1 MSRRFVL
8 TSAIVL
14 WVSTG
19 AFADIHQV
27 QGYIIGAANGIDLL
41 HGHQIGQGSNT
52 IVITNQQSADDVF
65 GLLAGQSQGV
75 ISGVEQ
81 GIIGFGDGI
90 QGARLPLTV
99 QQGMMLLRLAQTP
112 LMIGGVGGTQ
122 GLQGLIGGQN
132 LNLMLLLLRAGM
144 MGIGG

>member
-1 MSRRFVL
+1 MLRRFVL
-8 TSAIVL
+8 TSVIVL

-52 IVITNQQSADDVF
+52 IVISNQQSADDVF
-65 GLLAGQSQGV
+65 GLWAGQSQSS

-81 GIIGFGDGI
+81 GTIGFGDGI
-90 QGARLPLTV
+90 RGARLPMTA
-99 QQGMMLLRLAQTP
+99 QQGMMLLRLTQTP
-112 LMIGGVGGTQ
+112 LMIGRVGGTQ
-122 GLQGLIGGQN
+122 GLQGLVGGQ
-132 LNLMLLLLRAGM
+132 NLMLLLLRAGM
-144 MGIGG
+144 MSIGG